1 MSNDVGKKIRLMR
14 ESELVNRKQLS
25 ELTGIPYTSLVYYE
39 SDKNSPDIQVVMKI
53 LNHPKFTKYT
63 LWFMTDK
70 IAPESGQIAPV
81 LAHFGQ
87 DETGYSASGQ
97 KTG

>member
-1 MSNDVGKKIRLMR
+1 MSNEVGKKIRLMR
-14 ESELVNRKQLS
+14 ESESVNRKQLS

-39 SDKNSPDIQVVMKI
+39 SDKNSPDVQVVMKI

-63 LWFMTDK
+63 LWFMTDL
-70 IAPESGQIAPV
+70 ISPETGQIAPA

-87 DETGYSASGQ
+87 ENGDSSLSDQ
-97 KTG
+97 KIG